1 MINFIEKIMRQN
13 ISGYTIITA
22 NKILNNHWEWM
33 ENNKDT
39 NNNKKIIVKEI
50 NLKDFYG
57 LNK

>member
-13 ISGYTIITA
+13 IRGYTIIEA
-22 NKILNNHWEWM
+22 NKILDNHWVWV
-33 ENNKDT
+33 ENNKGT
-39 NNNKKIIVKEI
+39 NKKIIVKEI

>member
-13 ISGYTIITA
+13 IRGYTIITA
-22 NKILNNHWEWM
+22 NKILDNHWEWM
-33 ENNKDT
+33 ENNKV
-39 NNNKKIIVKEI
+39 KKIIVKEI

>member
-13 ISGYTIITA
+13 IRGYTIIGA
-22 NKILNNHWEWM
+22 NKILDNHWEWM
-33 ENNKDT
+33 KNNVDT
-39 NNNKKIIVKEI
+39 NKKIIVKEI